1 MSDGRRAIL
10 YDVHGNLPAL
20 EAVLADA
27 ASQGADAFVL
37 GGDYGLFGALARESV
52 ERLQELDAIWIRGNG
67 ERWTRNPADAP
78 DDPLIQRAIAACV
91 EQLGEARVSEL
102 AALPE
107 ATSIAGALFCHASP
121 RSDVDTFMQDDP
133 QRDEELLA
141 DAEQRV
147 IVFGHSHIQFRRE
160 TEARLLVNPGSVGM
174 PFDGDRRA
182 AYALWDGSEAF
193 ELRRVGYDGN
203 RYVKQLWERLRP
215 ALGDATETLARRLEQ
230 AAFVV

>member
-27 ASQGADAFVL
+27 ASHGADAFVL
-37 GGDYGLFGALARESV
+37 GGDYALFGALASETV
-52 ERLQELDAIWIRGNG
+52 KRLRGLDAIWIRGNG

-78 DDPLIQRAIAACV
+78 DDPLVQRAIVASV
-91 EQLGEARVSEL
+91 EQLGDALVSEL

-107 ATSIAGALFCHASP
+107 ATPIAEALFCHASP
-121 RSDVDTFMQDDP
+121 RSDVDTFMPDDP
-133 QRDEELLA
+133 QRDEQLLA
-141 DAEQRV
+141 GAEQRV
-147 IVFGHSHIQFRRE
+147 IVFGHSHIQFSRD
-160 TEARLLVNPGSVGM
+160 TDGRLLVNPGSVGM

-182 AYALWDGSEAF
+182 AYALWDGRDVF
-193 ELRRVGYDGN
+193 ELRRVGYDGD
-203 RYVKQLWERLRP
+203 RYVQQLRERLGS